1 MKLECSQILIECLKR
16 QNAIPASPEP
26 PAWRWWD
33 VRDRDEELEFGP
45 RYASGGWFGGVE
57 EHIRVR
63 LRRAIDSLE
72 KGGLLTTHR
81 KHERRLSHIK
91 LTPVGTALAK
101 SLLLEHEIEIQND
114 RDKHPTG

>member
-1 MKLECSQILIECLKR
+1 VKPESRQILIECLRR
-16 QNAIPASPEP
+16 QNAIADSPVP
-26 PAWRWWD
+26 PGWKWWANEA
-33 VRDRDEELEFGP
+33 RSEQLEFGP
-45 RYASGGWFGGVE
+45 RYASGDWFGDVE

-91 LTPVGTALAK
+91 LTPAGEELAK
-101 SLLLEHEIEIQND
+101 SLLLQSETEIQND
-114 RDKHPTG
+114 RDKRTAG